1 MRSLRSLLAMVVSAV
16 PKTRRVT
23 VGRSLITLILQAV
36 LGSSGLWSQ
45 VVGASVAGTVT
56 DESGLP
62 LVGALVSM
70 KNVETGAERK
80 LVSDAA
86 GRYSAS
92 SIAIGKYQVS
102 ATKEGFNTQVKT
114 GIELAIGQTAEIDLK
129 LPVGE
134 LKQVITVE
142 EAPSPVSLSTQTI
155 SGLVSE
161 RQVKDLPL
169 NGRSYDELV
178 TLNPG
183 IVNYTSERSGGVG
196 TSNSSVG
203 NMFAIAGRRPQEN
216 LFLLNGI
223 EYTGASVINN
233 TPGGTS
239 GQLLGVDAVRE
250 FNVVTDSYGA
260 EYGKRAGG
268 QISIVTA
275 SERTLCT
282 ERFTTFCA
290 TACWTRATS
299 SIGEIF
305 RNFSATILAA
315 CWAVP

>member
-1 MRSLRSLLAMVVSAV
+1 MVVSAV

-23 VGRSLITLILQAV
+23 VGRLLITLILQAV

-142 EAPSPVSLSTQTI
+142 EAPNPVSLSTQAI

-203 NMFAIAGRRPQEN
+203 NMFAIAGRRR
-216 LFLLNGI
+216 
-223 EYTGASVINN
+223 AA
-233 TPGGTS
+233 PG
-239 GQLLGVDAVRE
+239 
-250 FNVVTDSYGA
+250 
-260 EYGKRAGG
+260 
-268 QISIVTA
+268 
-275 SERTLCT
+275 C
-282 ERFTTFCA
+282 
-290 TACWTRATS
+290 
-299 SIGEIF
+299 
-305 RNFSATILAA
+305 
-315 CWAVP
+315 